1 MKIFYLMKRVF
12 KTKKLNYKTTLFKLL
27 KSTIAITMISI
38 FFLFRSIFHSAKIHE
53 LKIRD
58 SNTNNIPKV
67 DTSGELIWVL
77 SLLEKLFF
85 VSSVFLLFL
94 FIVYFFIVLQRN
106 FLLSKESILV
116 KKLNG
121 GNNLSLAL
129 EFSVEQLIEILV
141 SLFLGIMIANA
152 LVNNLVSTVNNFWL
166 FEGLSYDSLVLLSPI
181 SIVKI
186 SLGYLSLSLLSF
198 LLALKWIDSLKN

>member
-1 MKIFYLMKRVF
+1 M
-12 KTKKLNYKTTLFKLL
+12 
-27 KSTIAITMISI
+27 
-38 FFLFRSIFHSAKIHE
+38 
-53 LKIRD
+53 
-58 SNTNNIPKV
+58 
-67 DTSGELIWVL
+67 
-77 SLLEKLFF
+77 
-85 VSSVFLLFL
+85 
-94 FIVYFFIVLQRN
+94 
-106 FLLSKESILV
+106 SKESILV